1 MEVKLKSIH
10 ANVINDKENYVPK
23 NVKARI
29 EVGYSHSQKG
39 NLVLNYQIKVGE
51 GEKHFFVVKCV
62 FEIES
67 YDHDKKEKLILD
79 QAVDMLQE
87 RIEII
92 LGLITEEMGF
102 NLQGWWIL
110 STL

>member
-10 ANVINDKENYVPK
+10 ANVINDKEDYVPK

-29 EVGYSHSQKG
+29 GVGYSHSQKE

-51 GEKHFFVVKCV
+51 NEKKFFVVKCA
-62 FEIES
+62 FEIED
-67 YDHDKKEKLILD
+67 YDHEIKEKVILD

-87 RIEII
+87 RIKII

-102 NLQGWWIL
+102 NLQG
-110 STL
+110 